1 MKNPIYRPTQISASA
16 AAENHG
22 IILPVSGRNACGD
35 EYLNQLIAI
44 TRMRMYH
51 SNVIRNATAVA
62 QGANASE
69 SMKQAPSRDRF
80 ASLPIPAKLL
90 VTAPAPN
97 INTGTKRGSTRR
109 ATSKPLP
116 RNPRVSAAPIPPIIL
131 NVGVPSKS
139 DKVNTPKES
148 PPRPNC
154 RPSRGDSSTTG
165 KPEITQ

>member
-1 MKNPIYRPTQISASA
+1 MA

-22 IILPVSGRNACGD
+22 IIFPASGRNACGD
-35 EYLNQLIAI
+35 EYLYQFIAI
-44 TRMRMYH
+44 TLMRTHY
-51 SNVIRNATAVA
+51 SNAIRNATAVA
-62 QGANASE
+62 HGANASE
-69 SMKQAPSRDRF
+69 SIKQAPSKDRF
-80 ASLPIPAKLL
+80 ASLPSPAILL

-139 DKVNTPKES
+139 DNVNTPKES

-154 RPSRGDSSTTG
+154 RPRRGDSNTTG